1 MNHPEPLSHPAPSL
15 APLARRQTRPAR
27 TPLQLLEQLLGIV
40 FCAIVLLNFVGA
52 AARYLGGRAFV
63 GADELQVYTMV
74 WLLFIGAALAAV
86 RKAHL
91 RMDLLVQRL
100 GPKAAWWR
108 QLAESALALA
118 VCGLMTWVSGSFA
131 ADIFAMGQRSDG
143 AGIPMWLVHGAA
155 VLGFLALALVAL
167 IDVAR
172 LLRQRPGR
180 TTC

>member
-1 MNHPEPLSHPAPSL
+1 MSHPARPLPSL
-15 APLARRQTRPAR
+15 AAQQTRPAR
-27 TPLQLLEQLLGIV
+27 TLLQLLEQLLGLV

-100 GPKAAWWR
+100 GPDAAWWR
-108 QLAESALALA
+108 QLGESALALA

-131 ADIFAMGQRSDG
+131 AEIFAMGQKSDG
-143 AGIPMWLVHGAA
+143 AGIPMWLTHGAA

-167 IDVAR
+167 VDIAR
-172 LLRQRPGR
+172 LLRRRPGHA
-180 TTC
+180 TS